1 MDKLTI
7 HSLPSSVTGTTDA
20 ALFRRRLAS
29 PRFLV
34 LVGFLAF
41 AVLPLVATYLDEP
54 FYVRFATRVMIMA
67 LAAVSLDLI
76 LGFGG
81 MVCFGHAAFVGV
93 GAYTIG
99 IMAWHV
105 ENSEPIL
112 NWPLVVQ
119 PFEQIFLTWPVAI
132 GAAALAALVI
142 GLISLRTSGLYF
154 IMITLAFAQMLY
166 YFFISLQT
174 YGGEDGLQFTPP
186 TEVGPIDFD
195 DRITFYYITLGMLV
209 ACSYL
214 VWRIVN
220 SRFGMVIRGA
230 KQNDRRM
237 RAIGYS
243 TYRYKLACFVI
254 SGAIAGLAGVLLAQ
268 SQQFVSPADMAWV
281 RSSELITMV
290 IVGGI
295 GTVFGPILGAATYL
309 VLELVIGSYTTH
321 WQVILGP
328 ILIFVVLF
336 AKGGL
341 AGAFRA
347 LGGRKE

>member
-1 MDKLTI
+1 M
-7 HSLPSSVTGTTDA
+7 S
-20 ALFRRRLAS
+20 RQRLAS
-29 PRFLV
+29 PLCLV
-34 LVGFLAF
+34 IAGFLLLALVP
-41 AVLPLVATYLDEP
+41 AVASYLEEP
-54 FYVRFATRVMIMA
+54 FYIRFATRVMIMA

-81 MVCFGHAAFVGV
+81 MVCFGHAAFMGV
-93 GAYTIG
+93 GAYAIG

-105 ENSEPIL
+105 ENGEPIMS
-112 NWPLVVQ
+112 WPFVLQ
-119 PFEQIFLTWPVAI
+119 PFDQLYFTWPAAVA
-132 GAAALAALVI
+132 AAALVALVI

-166 YFFISLQT
+166 YFFISLET

-186 TEVGPIDFD
+186 TELGFIDLD
-195 DRITFYYITLGMLV
+195 DRITFYYVTLAVLAG
-209 ACSYL
+209 CSYL

-230 KQNDRRM
+230 QQNDRRM
-237 RAIGYS
+237 RAIGFS
-243 TYRYKLACFVI
+243 TYQYKLACFVI
-254 SGAIAGLAGVLLAQ
+254 SGAIAGLAGVMLAQ

-295 GTVFGPILGAATYL
+295 GTVFGPIVGAATYL
-309 VLELVIGSYTTH
+309 LLELVIGSYTTH

-341 AGAFRA
+341 ASAFGA
-347 LGGRKE
+347 LGGRKVRQ